1 MEGKTHSKYV
11 RQSAR
16 KVRQVVDLVRNK
28 NIESALNILHFSKQR
43 ASATVEKSIRSA
55 VSNLMSLEGG
65 ARIHPE
71 DLYIKTIYV
80 NEGPTAR
87 RIRPGSMG
95 RASIIR
101 RRTCH
106 LSVVVAE
113 EKDKTTT
120 SNKEK

>member
-1 MEGKTHSKYV
+1 MEGKAHSRYI

-16 KVRQVVDLVRNK
+16 KVRQVADLVRNK
-28 NIESALNILHFSKQR
+28 NVGPALNILHFSKQK
-43 ASATVEKSIRSA
+43 ASITVEKSIRSA
-55 VSNLMSLEGG
+55 VSNLMNLEGG

-113 EKDKTTT
+113 EKDKTIT
-120 SNKEK
+120 NNREK